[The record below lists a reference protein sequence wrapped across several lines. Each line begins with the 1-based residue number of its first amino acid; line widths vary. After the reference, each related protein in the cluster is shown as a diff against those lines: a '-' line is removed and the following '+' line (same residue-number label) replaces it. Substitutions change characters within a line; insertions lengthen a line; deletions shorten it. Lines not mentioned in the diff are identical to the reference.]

1 MKNLLKEAHK
11 LTKEIK
17 NKYPEVNYMAQLGV
31 CISYLN
37 NKGEDKMV
45 ELKGTEKQIDWAEE
59 IRKNIIEMFD
69 KKIEKM
75 NDENV
80 KNSEVYIELVRN
92 RKNFRN
98 KVKTTAEARKEYAS
112 ILEEIKEAILD
123 KDNAQYYIDQVRSYD
138 LETLMEN
145 YFSTEF
151 NTIFPE
157 HFNK

>member
-80 KNSEVYIELVRN
+80 KNSEVYNELVRN

>member
-17 NKYPEVNYMAQLGV
+17 NKYPEVDYKAQLGV

-80 KNSEVYIELVRN
+80 KNSEVYNELVRN

>member
-17 NKYPEVNYMAQLGV
+17 NKYPEVDYKAQLGI

-37 NKGEDKMV
+37 NKEEVEMV

-80 KNSEVYIELVRN
+80 KNSEVYNELVRN